1 MNVST
6 LHIAKNRK
14 ISPYEHLC
22 LLSFAR
28 KGYAVNLFTYDCN
41 CSMPDF
47 VAVRDASEIIP
58 EHNVF
63 ENAHEKGSFSMFSNL
78 FRYHLLSRI
87 DTTWIDTD
95 VILLADALPSGH
107 FLYGFQDDCRKT
119 VNGAILKAPH
129 SSPLLRRLVQECRGE
144 PEHLTWGQW
153 GPKLITRVACELGVA
168 DQALPSAMLY
178 PVGWPDALAPFAPSL
193 CDKVEAAT
201 GRAATLHLWNE
212 ILRRHLP
219 GYPDRAPPAGSFLAQ
234 LVETWNLSRLF
245 GLPLTDDDIE
255 TAEAALLA
263 AHPNAASR
271 RRFSLRPSATQF
283 LRSDNRNKT

>member
-129 SSPLLRRLVQECRGE
+129 SSKAHHSGSVRIGRCRSGPALSHALSGRLARRAGPLCAEVLTGCRCSDKRLLNASPLERNPSPLFAGL
-144 PEHLTWGQW
+144 P
-153 GPKLITRVACELGVA
+153 ITRPELGK
-168 DQALPSAMLY
+168 LSGKSPRE
-178 PVGWPDALAPFAPSL
+178 VG
-193 CDKVEAAT
+193 VEEPLQT
-201 GRAATLHLWNE
+201 IPHG
-212 ILRRHLP
+212 RRHLFS
-219 GYPDRAPPAGSFLAQ
+219 RAEIAGVASACCDTPQVPPRIRLLANGQ
-234 LVETWNLSRLF
+234 ISASAKHSRLLNS
-245 GLPLTDDDIE
+245 GNTYQ
-255 TAEAALLA
+255 
-263 AHPNAASR
+263 
-271 RRFSLRPSATQF
+271 LRV
-283 LRSDNRNKT
+283 L

>member
-41 CSMPDF
+41 CSLPDF

-144 PEHLTWGQW
+144 PEHLTWGRW

-178 PVGWPDALAPFAPSL
+178 PVGWPDALAPFAPKSSR
-193 CDKVEAAT
+193 DVAAAT
-201 GRAATLHLWNE
+201 SGSSTLHLWNE
-212 ILRRHLP
+212 ILRRYLP
-219 GYPDRAPPAGSFLAQ
+219 DYPSRGPSSGSFLA
-234 LVETWNLSRLF
+234 NLLEKWGLKSLF
-245 GLPLTDDDIE
+245 KQFLTEEDIFS
-255 TAEAALLA
+255 AERRLLA
-263 AHPNAASR
+263 SHPHAATR
-271 RRFSLRPSATQF
+271 RKFPLGSGYSPM
-283 LRSDNRNKT
+283 DK